1 MSHGSSATAEHSS
14 PGNRWSAPG
23 TLAEPPGNKAPKKES
38 KMKKKDKKSEEPE
51 ELESRGGK
59 GIDML
64 RLDRKMA
71 EILDAWREAK
81 KLNPERW
88 R

>member
-1 MSHGSSATAEHSS
+1 
-14 PGNRWSAPG
+14 
-23 TLAEPPGNKAPKKES
+23 
-38 KMKKKDKKSEEPE
+38 MKKKTEDEEYE
-51 ELESRGGK
+51 REGGSK
-59 GIDML
+59 GIAML

-81 KLNPERW
+81 KQNPERW